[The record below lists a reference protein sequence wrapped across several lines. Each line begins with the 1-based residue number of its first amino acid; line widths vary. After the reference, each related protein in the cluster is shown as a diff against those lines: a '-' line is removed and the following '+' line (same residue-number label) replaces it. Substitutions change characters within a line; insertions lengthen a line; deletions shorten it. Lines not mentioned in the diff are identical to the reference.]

1 MGRWKKVPGNGRCSG
16 LVSARVLGCVRVL
29 LSVGGR
35 CRPAARRTGCHTQTW
50 KGVSLTGDG
59 RNFQER
65 AGARVYG
72 GCAHIAGVLVACS
85 GIWAC
90 AHVGRIVRVDVAV
103 GELHVIAVDVEAAA
117 LPEERRSL
125 SEGSRKVLPS
135 GRWEKVPGNG
145 RCSGSVSAR
154 VLGCMR
160 VLLSVGGWCRP
171 AARRT
176 PCHTQTREG
185 VSSGGRWKK
194 LPGNDRC
201 SGYVGARVLGVCAVF
216 GF

>member
-1 MGRWKKVPGNGRCSG
+1 VLGFAGCSRWKKLPGNGTCSGFGACAHVAAGRLVRVDVAVGQRDRARPRDQKAAALPEEWCSLSKGSRKALPSGRWKIVPSNGRCSG
-16 LVSARVLGCVRVL
+16 LVRV
-29 LSVGGR
+29 
-35 CRPAARRTGCHTQTW
+35 ARR
-50 KGVSLTGDG
+50 
-59 RNFQER
+59 
-65 AGARVYG
+65 
-72 GCAHIAGVLVACS
+72 
-85 GIWAC
+85 
-90 AHVGRIVRVDVAV
+90 VRVDVAV